1 MEVMEKIAAAHE
13 KTIAQVA
20 LNWLVTQE
28 RVKVVPIPGVRSVKQ
43 ATDNAGALGWNLT
56 EEERAAINHKPYRRN
71 NEVILQLPHQRQ
83 FIDVFDDRVVRNL
96 SFTDDAKRVTRE
108 EVLGSSAVE
117 NAPPI

>member
-1 MEVMEKIAAAHE
+1 MEFDRRRKSG
-13 KTIAQVA
+13 
-20 LNWLVTQE
+20 N
-28 RVKVVPIPGVRSVKQ
+28 
-43 ATDNAGALGWNLT
+43 
-56 EEERAAINHKPYRRN
+56 KPYRRN

>member
-1 MEVMEKIAAAHE
+1 MEFDRRRKSG
-13 KTIAQVA
+13 
-20 LNWLVTQE
+20 N
-28 RVKVVPIPGVRSVKQ
+28 
-43 ATDNAGALGWNLT
+43 
-56 EEERAAINHKPYRRN
+56 KPYRRN

-117 NAPPI
+117 NAQPI